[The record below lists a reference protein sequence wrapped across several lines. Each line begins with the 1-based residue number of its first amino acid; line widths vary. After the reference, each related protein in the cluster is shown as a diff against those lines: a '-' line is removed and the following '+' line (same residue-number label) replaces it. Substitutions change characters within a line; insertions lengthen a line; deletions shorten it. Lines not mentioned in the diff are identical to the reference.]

1 MYNPAP
7 AHLTQRTEDKKTKY
21 DAAELDREFLDRVW
35 QLGYEEMM
43 IYLQG
48 LPDEQRKAME
58 EAIDREIGRRIVKE
72 HIQYLQCGL
81 EI

>member
-1 MYNPAP
+1 
-7 AHLTQRTEDKKTKY
+7 
-21 DAAELDREFLDRVW
+21 VW

-48 LPDEQRKAME
+48 LPEAERKAME

-72 HIQYLQCGL
+72 HIEYLQLGL
-81 EI
+81 EV